1 MEKLLVIEL
10 CAITKLAS
18 LNSTALAQ
26 TQQFEMARLQNIEW
40 AAYEAAH
47 PCAKKGNHSYACC
60 ASIPRQIQSGGISP
74 HL

>member
-18 LNSTALAQ
+18 LNSKPWLKLNNL
-26 TQQFEMARLQNIEW
+26 EMARLQNIEW

-47 PCAKKGNHSYACC
+47 PCAKKQTTHMLVVQAFLDKYRVGA
-60 ASIPRQIQSGGISP
+60 
-74 HL
+74 